1 MCLLGITLL
10 AQPVCAQSIIRDTE
24 IEETLD
30 EMMAPIL
37 AAAGL
42 PDNAVEIYIVQD
54 SSMNAFVS
62 GGANIFLFTGLL
74 ETMDRVDMVQAV
86 LAHELAHITAG
97 HQARRGINAQNANR
111 ATAVGILLGIAAGL
125 AGAPEAGIA
134 VAAGSQRSAQRSFF
148 AYTRSEEAGA
158 DQAGFSYLDRAGI
171 DPQSMLD
178 VLDLFR
184 GQDLESVRYQDPY
197 ARTHPPSA
205 NRISLLTARVGTARS
220 RGAKPDP
227 ALADDFARLQGKLE
241 GFLRSPR
248 DVLRRYDPPQTI
260 ADRVARAVA
269 LHRLPD
275 LQGALAAMDDLIR
288 LEPNNPYHHELK
300 GQFLLEAG
308 RAEQAIGSY
317 ERALALKPRAPLIA
331 VGLGRSLLALD
342 TPAANA
348 RALEILT
355 EARDGAVGTSLA
367 LRALALA
374 HARAGNE
381 GYAASVTAERMV
393 RQGRPA
399 DAERFATQ
407 AAALL
412 PNGSPEWIRV
422 QDLLQQVRR
431 R

>member
-1 MCLLGITLL
+1 MGGGRGRGRKRGGGTGGGGG
-10 AQPVCAQSIIRDTE
+10 VGG
-24 IEETLD
+24 
-30 EMMAPIL
+30 
-37 AAAGL
+37 AGL
-42 PDNAVEIYIVQD
+42 TCASPGAFATPRRLTLAVEGVRAGTPD
-54 SSMNAFVS
+54 VREERK
-62 GGANIFLFTGLL
+62 GP
-74 ETMDRVDMVQAV
+74 RVD
-86 LAHELAHITAG
+86 
-97 HQARRGINAQNANR
+97 
-111 ATAVGILLGIAAGL
+111 
-125 AGAPEAGIA
+125 APEKA
-134 VAAGSQRSAQRSFF
+134 
-148 AYTRSEEAGA
+148 
-158 DQAGFSYLDRAGI
+158 
-171 DPQSMLD
+171 
-178 VLDLFR
+178 
-184 GQDLESVRYQDPY
+184 
-197 ARTHPPSA
+197 
-205 NRISLLTARVGTARS
+205 
-220 RGAKPDP
+220 
-227 ALADDFARLQGKLE
+227 LE

-393 RQGRPA
+393 LQGRPA

-407 AAALL
+407 AAAHL